1 MKNFTKYFKPPK
13 GIIKNAE
20 RWKYNLA
27 EILKSMFYA
36 CLIIALGASAIATF
50 LFALLTPDY

>member
-1 MKNFTKYFKPPK
+1 MKNFTKYFKQPK

-27 EILKSMFYA
+27 EIVKSMFYSA
-36 CLIIALGASAIATF
+36 LIIAMSACMVAVF
-50 LFALLTPDY
+50 LYALLTPDH